1 MHGKPSQLTAARRDL
16 SAYQN
21 VISTFGIP
29 ALSDRFD
36 MLRQLGNLL

>member
-1 MHGKPSQLTAARRDL
+1 
-16 SAYQN
+16 